1 MLQGMSEIG
10 KQCAEQRKAKGW
22 TQADAAIR
30 ANLAR
35 PVISMIERGRFTGSL
50 KSLVAYL
57 SVLGLVLN
65 VNKTNIPQFEQLE
78 NIFNDD

>member
-35 PVISMIERGRFTGSL
+35 PVISMIERG
-50 KSLVAYL
+50 
-57 SVLGLVLN
+57 
-65 VNKTNIPQFEQLE
+65 
-78 NIFNDD
+78 

>member
-1 MLQGMSEIG
+1 MCIDIDTFGDHMLQGMSEIG
-10 KQCAEQRKAKGW
+10 TQCAEQCKAKGW

-50 KSLVAYL
+50 KSLIAYL
-57 SVLGLVLN
+57 SVLRAGAHFVELLT
-65 VNKTNIPQFEQLE
+65 KE
-78 NIFNDD
+78 